1 MSPKTP
7 EQRRVLLIC
16 GKDIFGESL
25 ETLLR
30 GLDDVQLIGPLRLD
44 EVITTR
50 IEQEHPDIVLVA
62 KQESE
67 FADISS
73 LTSQLL
79 NSHPSLPVIHCT
91 LLDSSVR
98 IFTSRELPA
107 RTSELVQAIR
117 GLPIHRD

>member
-1 MSPKTP
+1 MSPKNL
-7 EQRRVLLIC
+7 EQRHVLLIC

-44 EVITTR
+44 EVITTH
-50 IEQEHPDIVLVA
+50 IEQEQPDIVLVA
-62 KQESE
+62 RQEGE

-79 NSHPSLPVIHCT
+79 DGHPGLPVIHCT
-91 LLDSSVR
+91 LSANSVR
-98 IFTSRELPA
+98 IYTSRDLPA

-117 GLPIHRD
+117 ELPIHRD